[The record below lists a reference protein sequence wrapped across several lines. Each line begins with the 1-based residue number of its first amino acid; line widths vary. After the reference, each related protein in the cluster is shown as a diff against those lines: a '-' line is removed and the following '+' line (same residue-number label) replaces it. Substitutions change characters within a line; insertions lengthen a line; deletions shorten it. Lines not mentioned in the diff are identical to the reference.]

1 MRKNSR
7 GIALLVC
14 LVMLLGMLP
23 VVSLAADSAE
33 TIDPT
38 IPIYENP
45 QYSFAERAA
54 DLVARMSVEQKGS
67 QTVSDAPA
75 INASALGGGALN
87 TTATKNIPAYQW
99 WSECLHGYSYNNS
112 RVGNFSDATSYP
124 QNASIGNTWNPELY
138 YQEAVMISDEI
149 RERSAKNSQTGNC
162 INLNFYS
169 PTVNMHRDPR
179 WGRNEESYS
188 EDVYLN
194 SKMASAFV
202 KGIEGKDEDGNL
214 LDPDGY
220 KKAIATVKHY
230 VANNSERNRLN
241 GGASSSLRALREYY
255 TAPYRNVIQE
265 ADVTSLMT
273 AYSTFNGEPSSYS
286 SYLMDTLLRQTFGF
300 SGHIT
305 SDCDSVATE
314 QRHSYQNPFTG
325 ATMTDI
331 EALAGS
337 MAHGEDLECSGG
349 YGGFG
354 TYRSKISRMVE
365 TEPQTDKGKFT
376 ENALDIAVH
385 RLMTARISTGEFDAN
400 LKYTQEAS
408 ARQSAQN
415 ATGRAIPNQTEERL
429 AMNDAVTKEAVVMLQ
444 NNGVLPLKIP
454 TDGGKYSLVVVGA
467 WQTNMYKGLYTSGN
481 SNSTNEVNIQRGI
494 REAVQR
500 VNPNATLTYITSNSL
515 TDANRTAISA
525 ADAVVVVTG
534 TPESYSKEDGDR
546 TSTILPD
553 NQESLIS
560 NVGKLNP
567 NTVVIMETCG
577 PMRVNT
583 WQNDVNAILWS
594 SFGGIRKG
602 TGFGCVLTGEVNP
615 SGKTTDTWYQTVNDS
630 GASDI
635 PSIYDYD
642 LFPSGSKNGRTYMY
656 YNGANKPSYPFGFGL
671 SYTTFAY
678 SDLTIDKT
686 AYDANDTVKVSFKV
700 KNTGDVAGKE
710 TTQLYI
716 AQPDAPAEL
725 QRPIKR
731 LEGFKKIEL
740 QPGET
745 KTVELEVEI
754 PDLAFY
760 DEADDCYKVDTGK
773 YQVQVGTNSAE
784 ANLTKDFTVSGEMR
798 EYPVLLTVKANQRG
812 DTENGVEERLIYDKN
827 QYVNPQLT
835 VCMSNEKLYGYII
848 AQQRSPIKQKQST
861 PLPEGMTFTYESNR
875 PSVVKVDGDKIKTV
889 GPGVATVT
897 VTGKLGSDVVTADFV
912 VYVQGNSYLENITL
926 DGEPLAGFNRE
937 KHGYE
942 LNFADFAKAP
952 VVAAVNED
960 PDLKVTV
967 TQFTGIPGVATV
979 VAECEATNQRDVY
992 RIGIGAEPSPTDFSE
1007 GMPAAA
1013 AKAWTFLN
1021 GDENAAFGADGL
1033 TITGQ
1038 AGTIAAGTAKNV
1050 FTEPAFGEWVAQ
1062 TKLKLGAAV
1071 ASGQQA
1077 GMVVMDTAENNV
1089 QLVYESAGLT
1099 AYSYVDGV
1107 RTQVGRASV
1116 GSVTE
1121 LWLQTVKQGVKY
1133 SFRYSTDGE
1142 TWNVLPGTATV
1153 VMGYPQVGVL
1163 ATGANLTATF
1173 DGINVFKVSQLYP
1186 RLSGI
1191 SVDGVALSD
1200 FDPELFTYSHEVD
1213 ADGTAIPVVAATAA
1227 DPDLRV
1233 EIEQAAERFG
1243 TAKINVFSEAS
1254 SATYSIRFNHGP
1266 VSDYFAD
1273 GDFSDVWEVL
1283 REDKSAYSVE
1293 KGKGIVLPTQEAD
1306 IYSTGA
1312 AWKNCFVAPA
1322 MGNWQVV
1329 AKVIYPKVPTANYQQ
1344 AMLLVW
1350 QDEDNY
1356 IRMNCQQSQLRMEP
1370 GVETAGSFNGNL
1382 GSGNATAAADGTVT
1396 LYFLIEKNGNDY
1408 SVGYS
1413 QDGTTFETLGTA
1425 RGIVYDNPHIG
1436 LFATQNS
1443 SNTPIDAYFEYTVVT
1458 WRNGVRQ
1465 MDYADMLKWAAQNA
1479 ADYIAADLPATAE
1492 GDIALSPAPHGYT
1505 VTLNSSDESV
1515 ISPEGKVTPAAEGKN
1530 VQVSVTVTEG
1540 NTSATSD
1547 EVNIAVAGTNGEL
1560 PPPPELDKAA
1570 LEAAIAAAKAI
1581 NKDDYTAESAAK
1593 LDEALAGAEKALA
1606 EASTQSAIDKAAG
1619 ALQAAIDGLEKKP
1632 APVDKSRLEKAIADA
1647 EQPAPPEYDTQAL
1660 EEAVAKGKAVLAD
1673 KNATQEQVDAAA
1685 KAIEDALAALKPT
1698 DEPFRFDD
1706 VKNEKSFYFNPVY
1719 WAFNAKPQITNGVDK
1734 THFGPDQGCTRGQVV
1749 TFLWRAAG
1757 EPAPANAET
1766 AFTDVGPKAF
1776 YAKAVAWAVEKGIT
1790 KGMTDTTFAP
1800 NDTCTR
1806 GQIVTFLYRFKDS
1819 PAPKS
1824 TETAFTDVG
1833 PKPFYAKAVAWAV
1846 ENGVTKG
1853 MTDTTFAPNDTC
1865 TRGQVVTF
1873 LYRATAE

>member
-1 MRKNSR
+1 MRKTVR
-7 GIALLVC
+7 GIALLMC
-14 LVMLLGMLP
+14 IAMLLGMLP
-23 VVSLAADSAE
+23 VISLAADSPAPVIVPQASE
-33 TIDPT
+33 EAIDPS

-67 QTVSDAPA
+67 QAVSDAPA

-87 TTATKNIPAYQW
+87 TKATKNIPAYQW

-124 QNASIGNTWNPELY
+124 QNASIGNTWNPDLY

-149 RERSAKNSQTGNC
+149 RERAAKNSQTGNC

-188 EDVYLN
+188 EDVLLN
-194 SKMASAFV
+194 STMASAFV
-202 KGIEGKDEDGNL
+202 KGIEGKDQDGNL

-325 ATMTDI
+325 TTMTDI

-365 TEPQTDKGKFT
+365 SEPQTDKGKFT

-400 LKYTQEAS
+400 LRYTQEAS

-415 ATGRAIPNQTEERL
+415 ATGRAIPNQTVERL
-429 AMNDAVTKEAVVMLQ
+429 EMNDAVTKEAVVMLQ
-444 NNGVLPLKIP
+444 NKGVLPLQIP
-454 TDGGKYSLVVVGA
+454 ATGSDYSVVVVGA

-494 REAVQR
+494 REAIQR
-500 VNPNATLTYITSNSL
+500 VNPNVKLTYITSNSL

-525 ADAVVVVTG
+525 ANAVIVVTG

-553 NQESLIS
+553 NQETLIT
-560 NVGKLNP
+560 NVGRLNP

-583 WQNDVNAILWS
+583 WADDVNAILWS

-602 TGFGCVLTGEVNP
+602 TGFGCVITGEVNP

-635 PSIYDYD
+635 PSIYDYE
-642 LFPSGSKNGRTYMY
+642 LFPSGNKNGRTYMY

-671 SYTTFAY
+671 SYTTFEY
-678 SDLTIDKT
+678 SNLKLDKT
-686 AYDANDTVKVSFKV
+686 AYDANDTIKVSFDV
-700 KNTGDVAGKE
+700 KNTGSVAGKE

-760 DEADDCYKVDTGK
+760 NEADDCYKVDTGK

-784 ANLTKDFTVSGEMR
+784 ANLTRDITVSGEMR

-812 DTENGVEERLIYDKN
+812 DSENGIEERLIYDKN

-848 AQQRSPIKQKQST
+848 AQQKSPIKSLKST

-875 PSVVKVDGDKIKTV
+875 PSVVKIEGDKIKTV
-889 GPGVATVT
+889 GAGVATVT
-897 VTGKLGSDVVTADFV
+897 VTGTLGSDVVTADFV
-912 VYVQGNSYLENITL
+912 VYVEGNSYLENITL

-942 LNFADFAKAP
+942 LSAANFNKAP

-960 PDLKVTV
+960 PDLQVTV

-979 VAECEATNQRDVY
+979 VAECVSTNQRDVY
-992 RIGIGAEPSPTDFSE
+992 RIGIGAEPVATDFSK
-1007 GMPAAA
+1007 GWAAA
-1013 AKAWTFLN
+1013 QAKNWTVLN
-1021 GDENAAFGADGL
+1021 GDGSASFGAGGL
-1033 TITGQ
+1033 IINGQ

-1050 FTEPAFGEWVAQ
+1050 YTEPGFGEWVAQ
-1062 TKLKLGAAV
+1062 TKLNLGAAI

-1077 GMVVMDTAENNV
+1077 GIVVMDTAENNV
-1089 QLVYESAGLT
+1089 QFVYESAGLT
-1099 AYSYVDGV
+1099 AYSYVDGT
-1107 RTQVGRASV
+1107 RTQVGRASI

-1121 LWLQTVKQGVKY
+1121 LSLQVVKQGAKY
-1133 SFRYSTDGE
+1133 SFRYSTDGD
-1142 TWNVLPGTATV
+1142 TWNVLSGTATV

-1163 ATGANLTATF
+1163 ATGNNLTATF

-1191 SVDGVALSD
+1191 TVDGVALSE
-1200 FDPELFTYSHEVD
+1200 FDPELFTYSCEVD
-1213 ADGTAIPVVAATAA
+1213 ADGTAIPVVAAAA
-1227 DPDLRV
+1227 DDEDLRI
-1233 EIEQAAERFG
+1233 EIEQASERFG
-1243 TAKINVFSEAS
+1243 TARINVFSEAS
-1254 SATYSIRFNHGP
+1254 SAAYSIRFNHGP

-1273 GDFSDVWEVL
+1273 GSFSEVWEVL
-1283 REDKSAYSVE
+1283 REDDSAYSVE
-1293 KGKGIVLPTQEAD
+1293 KGKGIVMPTQQAD

-1329 AKVIYPKVPTANYQQ
+1329 AKVIYPTVPTANYQQ

-1413 QDGTTFETLGTA
+1413 QDGTSFETLGTA
-1425 RGIVYDNPHIG
+1425 RGIVYDNPQIG

-1443 SNTPIDAYFEYTVVT
+1443 SSTPIDTYFEYAVVT

-1479 ADYIAADLPATAE
+1479 ADYIAADLPAETS
-1492 GDIALSPAPHGYT
+1492 GDLALSAAPHGYT

-1540 NTSATSD
+1540 AASATSE
-1547 EVNIAVAGTNGEL
+1547 EVNIAVRGANGEL
-1560 PPPPELDKAA
+1560 PPPPVLDTAA
-1570 LEAAIAAAKAI
+1570 LQQAIQDAEGLDLSK
-1581 NKDDYTAESAAK
+1581 YTDESAAA
-1593 LDEALAGAEKALA
+1593 LTEALASAKKALA
-1606 EASTQSAIDKAAG
+1606 EASTQSAVDKAKADLDAAKAALVEKPIPVNYDALNAAIADAEKVEKDKYTDESVAAFEAALAAAKEALKADNQAAVDKAKADLDAAKAALVERPPVIDKA
-1619 ALQAAIDGLEKKP
+1619 ALQAAIAAAEKLDVSGYTDESV
-1632 APVDKSRLEKAIADA
+1632 AAFNKALADA
-1647 EQPAPPEYDTQAL
+1647 KAALDADTQA
-1660 EEAVAKGKAVLAD
+1660 AVD
-1673 KNATQEQVDAAA
+1673 KAAA
-1685 KAIEDALAALKPT
+1685 DLTAAVSGLTPKP
-1698 DEPFRFDD
+1698 PFRFDD
-1706 VKNEKSFYFNPVY
+1706 VQDPGQYYYAPVY
-1719 WAFNAKPQITNGVDK
+1719 WAVDQGITTG
-1734 THFGPDQGCTRGQVV
+1734 TTPTTFSPGSGCTRAQVV
-1749 TFLWRAAG
+1749 TFLWRAKG
-1757 EPAPANAET
+1757 KPEPTSTNNPFE
-1766 AFTDVGPKAF
+1766 DVAADQ
-1776 YAKAVAWAVEKGIT
+1776 YYYKAVLWAVEKGIT
-1790 KGMTDTTFAP
+1790 
-1800 NDTCTR
+1800 
-1806 GQIVTFLYRFKDS
+1806 S
-1819 PAPKS
+1819 
-1824 TETAFTDVG
+1824 
-1833 PKPFYAKAVAWAV
+1833 YAYSQGTQGLRV
-1846 ENGVTKG
+1846 
-1853 MTDTTFAPNDTC
+1853 
-1865 TRGQVVTF
+1865 
-1873 LYRATAE
+1873 

>member
-1 MRKNSR
+1 MRKAYR
-7 GIALLVC
+7 GISFLIC
-14 LVMLLGMLP
+14 IMMLLSMLP
-23 VVSLAADSAE
+23 AASFAADKEAASGVMALQAE
-33 TIDPT
+33 EAIDPT

-54 DLVARMSVEQKGS
+54 DLVARMTVEQKGS

-87 TTATKNIPAYQW
+87 VPATKNIPSYQW

-124 QNASIGNTWNPELY
+124 QNTSVGNTWNPELY
-138 YQEAVMISDEI
+138 YEEAVMISDEI
-149 RERSAKNSQTGNC
+149 RERSAKNSQTGNA

-188 EDVYLN
+188 EDVLLN
-194 SKMASAFV
+194 STMATAFV
-202 KGIEGKDEDGNL
+202 QGIEGKDREGNL

-241 GGASSSLRALREYY
+241 GGATSSLRALREYY
-255 TAPYRNVIQE
+255 TAPYRNVIQD
-265 ADVTSLMT
+265 ANVTSLMT

-349 YGGFG
+349 YSGFG
-354 TYRSKISRMVE
+354 TYRSKITRMVE
-365 TEPQTDKGKFT
+365 SEPETDKGKFT

-385 RLMTARISTGEFDAN
+385 RLMTARISTGEFDSN
-400 LKYTQEAS
+400 LNYTREAS

-415 ATGRAIPNQTEERL
+415 ATGRSIPNQTVERL
-429 AMNDAVTKEAVVMLQ
+429 EMNDAVTKEAVVMLQ

-454 TDGGKYSLVVVGA
+454 ATGSNYSVVIVGS

-494 REAVQR
+494 REAIQR
-500 VNPNATLTYITSNSL
+500 VNPNVQFTYITSNSL

-525 ADAVVVVTG
+525 ADAVIVVTG

-567 NTVVIMETCG
+567 NTVAIMETCG
-577 PMRVNT
+577 PMRVT
-583 WQNDVNAILWS
+583 QFQNDVNAILWS

-602 TGFGCVLTGEVNP
+602 TGFGCVITGEVNP
-615 SGKTTDTWYQTVNDS
+615 SGKLTDTWYQNVNDS

-656 YNGANKPSYPFGFGL
+656 YNGANAPSYPFGYGL
-671 SYTTFAY
+671 SYTTFEY
-678 SDLTIDKT
+678 SNLVIDKT
-686 AYDANDTVKVSFKV
+686 AYDANDTVKVSFDV
-700 KNTGDVAGKE
+700 KNTGTVAGKE

-716 AQPDAPAEL
+716 AQPNAPAEL
-725 QRPIKR
+725 QRPIRR
-731 LEGFKKIEL
+731 LEGFQKIEL
-740 QPGET
+740 QPGEK
-745 KTVELEVEI
+745 KTVSLEVEI

-760 DEADDCYKVDTGK
+760 DEADDCYKVDTGR

-812 DTENGVEERLIYDKN
+812 DSENGVEERLIYDKN

-848 AQQRSPIKQKQST
+848 AQQKSPIKALKST

-875 PSVVKVDGDKIKTV
+875 PSVVRVDGDKIKTV

-912 VYVQGNSYLENITL
+912 VYVEGNSYLENITL

-942 LNFADFAKAP
+942 LSAADFTKAP

-979 VAECEATNQRDVY
+979 VAECETTNQRDVY
-992 RIGIGAEPSPTDFSE
+992 RIGIGAEPVTTDFSE
-1007 GMPAAA
+1007 GWAAA
-1013 AKAWTFLN
+1013 QAKNWTVLN
-1021 GDENAAFGADGL
+1021 GDSSASFGAGGL

-1038 AGTIAAGTAKNV
+1038 AGSIAADTAKNV
-1050 FTEPAFGEWVAQ
+1050 YLEPGFGEWVAQ
-1062 TKLKLGAAV
+1062 TKLTLGSAI

-1077 GMVVMDTAENNV
+1077 GMAVVDTASDNV

-1099 AYSYVDGV
+1099 AYSYVDGT
-1107 RTQVGRASV
+1107 RTQVGRVSV
-1116 GSVTE
+1116 SGATE
-1121 LWLQTVKQGVKY
+1121 LWLQIVKQGAKY
-1133 SFRYSTDGE
+1133 SFRYSTDGD
-1142 TWNVLPGTATV
+1142 TWNVLSGTATV
-1153 VMGYPQVGVL
+1153 VMGYPQVGVV
-1163 ATGANLTATF
+1163 ATGSNLTATF

-1191 SVDGVALSD
+1191 TVDGTALSE
-1200 FDPELFTYSHEVD
+1200 FDPELFTYSCEVD
-1213 ADGTAIPVVAATAA
+1213 AEGDKVPVVAAAA
-1227 DPDLRV
+1227 EDPDLRV

-1243 TAKINVFSEAS
+1243 TAKISVFSEAS
-1254 SATYSIRFNHGP
+1254 SATYTIRFNHGP

-1273 GDFSDVWEVL
+1273 GDFSGVWEVL
-1283 REDKSAYSVE
+1283 REDTSAYSVE
-1293 KGKGIVLPTQEAD
+1293 KGKGIVMPTQQAD

-1312 AWKNCFVAPA
+1312 AWKNCFTAPA

-1329 AKVIYPKVPTANYQQ
+1329 AKVIYPKVPTADYQQ

-1382 GSGNATAAADGTVT
+1382 GSGNATAASDGTVT

-1413 QDGTTFETLGTA
+1413 QDGTNFETLGTA

-1443 SNTPIDAYFEYTVVT
+1443 SSTPIDAYFEYTVVT

-1479 ADYIAADLPATAE
+1479 ADYIAADLPAQASEDLT
-1492 GDIALSPAPHGYT
+1492 LSAAPHGYS

-1515 ISPEGKVTPAAEGKN
+1515 ISADGKVTPAAEGKN
-1530 VQVSVTVTEG
+1530 VQVSVTVSEG
-1540 NTSATSD
+1540 NTTATSD
-1547 EVNIAVAGTNGEL
+1547 EVNIAVPSITGEL
-1560 PPPPELDKAA
+1560 PPPPELDKDD
-1570 LEAAIAAAKAI
+1570 LQKAIDDAKAI
-1581 NKDDYTAESAAK
+1581 DREDYTSESLAA
-1593 LDEALAGAEKALA
+1593 LDEALANAEKALSA
-1606 EASTQSAIDKAAG
+1606 TTQSAIDKAAA
-1619 ALQAAIDGLEKKP
+1619 ALND
-1632 APVDKSRLEKAIADA
+1632 AIAGLVK
-1647 EQPAPPEYDTQAL
+1647 EEPP
-1660 EEAVAKGKAVLAD
+1660 VV
-1673 KNATQEQVDAAA
+1673 
-1685 KAIEDALAALKPT
+1685 
-1698 DEPFRFDD
+1698 FRFDD
-1706 VKNEKSFYFNPVY
+1706 VQEESKFYFEPVY
-1719 WAFNAKPQITNGVDK
+1719 WAFEHEPQITNGVDK
-1734 THFGPDQGCTRGQVV
+1734 THFGPDNACTRGHVV

-1757 EPAPANAET
+1757 CPEPKNAST
-1766 AFTDVGPKAF
+1766 PFTDLKPGAF
-1776 YAKAVAWAVEKGIT
+1776 YE
-1790 KGMTDTTFAP
+1790 
-1800 NDTCTR
+1800 
-1806 GQIVTFLYRFKDS
+1806 
-1819 PAPKS
+1819 
-1824 TETAFTDVG
+1824 
-1833 PKPFYAKAVAWAV
+1833 KAVAWAV
-1846 ENGVTKG
+1846 ENEITNG
-1853 MTDTTFAPNDTC
+1853 MSADKFAPDEKCNRGQIVTFLWRFKGKPEPMKADTPFKDLKKGAFYEKAVAWAVEAEVTNGMSADKFAPDNTC

-1873 LYRATAE
+1873 LFRAMNPGRG